1 MWLRLAALAAF
12 AAVPCALAQDRP
24 PAPLS
29 LDEALRRVS
38 DTHPQLRLIDGER
51 PVLEARRDAAAL
63 APATSLGVELENA
76 LGSGQTRAFD
86 SAELTVSLSGVLERG
101 GKLDA
106 RRALAQANLDALAPR
121 REAARLD
128 VLAQVAQR
136 YQAIALAQRALAIAR
151 LDIDQRRRAVQA
163 AQARLQAGASPES
176 VLLTAQAQLAQAEL
190 DRDRALAAGQA
201 ARRQLATL
209 WGQREADFDAVSGDL
224 EALPRLESFDALSRL
239 LERTPELAIVAGQAR
254 VSEAQLRLATS
265 ARSAD
270 VQWQLGVRRLQDAG
284 DTALVAGFSL
294 PLGGAR
300 RAEPEIRAAQA
311 ELAVSTLQRDA
322 VLLQLHA
329 TLAEAHGRYLTA
341 QLETQRLARD
351 VLPRLQQ
358 AERAAERAWRAGAIS
373 YLEWAQLQA
382 QRVEALRR
390 QLDAAAQAQTALIEL
405 QRLTGQPVVA
415 PHAAQEISP

>member
-12 AAVPCALAQDRP
+12 AVVPCALAQARP

-29 LDEALRRVS
+29 LDQALRRVA

-51 PVLEARRDAAAL
+51 PVLEARRDAAVL
-63 APATSLGVELENA
+63 APAMSLGVELENA
-76 LGSGQTRAFD
+76 LGSGRARAFD

-136 YQAIALAQRALAIAR
+136 YQAIALAQRQQAIAQ
-151 LDIDQRRRAVQA
+151 LDIDQRQRAVQA
-163 AQARLQAGASPES
+163 ARARLQAGASPES

-224 EALPRLESFDALSRL
+224 EALPELAPFDALADL
-239 LERTPELAIVAGQAR
+239 LTRTPELAIVAGQAR

-265 ARSAD
+265 ARSAAG
-270 VQWQLGVRRLQDAG
+270 QWQLGLRRLQDAG

-294 PLGGAR
+294 PLGSAG
-300 RAEPEIRAAQA
+300 RAEPEIRAARA
-311 ELAVSTLQRDA
+311 ELAASGLQRDA
-322 VLLQLHA
+322 LLLQLHA

-341 QLETQRLARD
+341 RLEAQRLARE

-358 AERAAERAWRAGAIS
+358 AERAAERAWRAGALS
-373 YLEWAQLQA
+373 YLEWAQLQS
-382 QRVEALRR
+382 QRVDALRR

-415 PHAAQEISP
+415 TRAAQETTP

>member
-12 AAVPCALAQDRP
+12 AVVPCALAQARP

-29 LDEALRRVS
+29 LDQALRRVA

-51 PVLEARRDAAAL
+51 PVLEARRDAAVL
-63 APATSLGVELENA
+63 PPAMSLGVELENA
-76 LGSGQTRAFD
+76 LGSGRARAFD

-136 YQAIALAQRALAIAR
+136 YQAIALAQRQQAIAQ
-151 LDIDQRRRAVQA
+151 LDIDQRQRAVQA
-163 AQARLQAGASPES
+163 ARARLQAGASPES

-201 ARRQLATL
+201 ARRQLAAL

-224 EALPRLESFDALSRL
+224 EALPELASFDALADL
-239 LERTPELAIVAGQAR
+239 LTRTPELAIVAGQAR

-265 ARSAD
+265 ARSAAG
-270 VQWQLGVRRLQDAG
+270 QWQLGLRRLQDAG

-294 PLGGAR
+294 PLGSAG
-300 RAEPEIRAAQA
+300 RAEPEIRAARA
-311 ELAVSTLQRDA
+311 ELAASGLQRDA
-322 VLLQLHA
+322 LLLQLHA

-341 QLETQRLARD
+341 RLEAQRLARE

-373 YLEWAQLQA
+373 YLEWAQLQS
-382 QRVEALRR
+382 QRVDALRR

-415 PHAAQEISP
+415 TRAAQETTP

>member
-12 AAVPCALAQDRP
+12 AVVPCALAQARP

-29 LDEALRRVS
+29 LDQALRRVA

-51 PVLEARRDAAAL
+51 PVLEARRDAAVL
-63 APATSLGVELENA
+63 APAMSLGVELENA
-76 LGSGQTRAFD
+76 LGSGRARAFD

-136 YQAIALAQRALAIAR
+136 YQAIALAQRQQAIAQ
-151 LDIDQRRRAVQA
+151 LDIDQRQRAVQA
-163 AQARLQAGASPES
+163 ARARLQAGASPES

-224 EALPRLESFDALSRL
+224 EALPELASFDALADL
-239 LERTPELAIVAGQAR
+239 LTRTPELAIVAGQAR

-270 VQWQLGVRRLQDAG
+270 GQWQLGVRRLQDAG

-294 PLGGAR
+294 PLGSAG
-300 RAEPEIRAAQA
+300 RAEPEIRAARA
-311 ELAVSTLQRDA
+311 ELAASGLQRDA
-322 VLLQLHA
+322 LLLQLHA

-341 QLETQRLARD
+341 
-351 VLPRLQQ
+351 
-358 AERAAERAWRAGAIS
+358 
-373 YLEWAQLQA
+373 
-382 QRVEALRR
+382 
-390 QLDAAAQAQTALIEL
+390 
-405 QRLTGQPVVA
+405 
-415 PHAAQEISP
+415 

>member
-12 AAVPCALAQDRP
+12 AVVPCALAQARP

-29 LDEALRRVS
+29 LDQALRRVA

-51 PVLEARRDAAAL
+51 PVLEARRDAAVL
-63 APATSLGVELENA
+63 PPAMSLGVELENA
-76 LGSGQTRAFD
+76 LGSGRARAFD

-136 YQAIALAQRALAIAR
+136 YQAIALAQRQQAIAQ
-151 LDIDQRRRAVQA
+151 LDIDQRQRAVQA
-163 AQARLQAGASPES
+163 ARARLQAGASPES

-201 ARRQLATL
+201 ARRQLAAL

-224 EALPRLESFDALSRL
+224 EALPELASFDALADL
-239 LERTPELAIVAGQAR
+239 LTRTPELAIVAGQAR

-265 ARSAD
+265 ARSAAG
-270 VQWQLGVRRLQDAG
+270 QWQLGLRRLQDAG

-294 PLGGAR
+294 PLGSAG
-300 RAEPEIRAAQA
+300 RAEPEIRAARA
-311 ELAVSTLQRDA
+311 ELAASGLQRDA
-322 VLLQLHA
+322 LLLQLHA

-341 QLETQRLARD
+341 RLEAQRLARE

-358 AERAAERAWRAGAIS
+358 AERAAERAWRAGALS
-373 YLEWAQLQA
+373 YLEWAQLQS
-382 QRVEALRR
+382 QRVDALRR

-415 PHAAQEISP
+415 TRAAQETTP